1 MTEAQKEA
9 KARYREKN
17 GGMYIQFYPADAD
30 IRNRLEER
38 SAAGEPK
45 TTYIKRLI
53 REDIA
58 KERE

>member
-1 MTEAQKEA
+1 MTNAQKKA
-9 KARYREKN
+9 KAKYREKN

-30 IRNRLEER
+30 IRKRLEER

-53 REDIA
+53 REDIE